1 MKTREEVEMLRKK
14 YPKGTRIRL
23 QEMKDPQ
30 AVPSGTIGT
39 VEHVDD
45 AGTIHMHWLN
55 GSGLGL
61 IEGEDMFSVME
72 TKFNYKTEGKT
83 TCIFDTN
90 LISTTERL
98 KLEQV
103 SIKDIVTLSDEDFIF
118 FKNNLNEDY
127 NFIREFRENLV
138 GSHED
143 LSCLLIKGESNKD
156 GIIIRSK
163 SSNMAEYYSY
173 IPHVED
179 LMGRL
184 RHELK
189 EEMQYT
195 SAQFHR
201 KDSQVLKRRCKI
213 EKIISLTKED
223 YERFADNLLQDYGFI
238 KENTE
243 SMYVDNE
250 GISHCILVIGED
262 EPDGILVQSEGADYA
277 RYTALLPN
285 AKQFMRQNKLTSL
298 IEDVD
303 DMMKEERIRVLIV
316 KPNEV
321 PFEMIIDNT
330 LEAKQEIVGGYIEAV
345 PLSESAE
352 LICNDEGK
360 LIGLPPNRRLG
371 NDIITGTF
379 IIVGA
384 NESEHFCSL
393 SNEDIEKYK
402 DMFKEIEELSM
413 EDIPQPEFKIIGF
426 D

>member
-30 AVPSGTIGT
+30 AVPSGMIGT

-72 TKFNYKTEGKT
+72 TKFNYKTVGKT

-103 SIKDIVTLSDEDFIF
+103 SIKDIVTLSDEDFLF

-138 GSHED
+138 GSNED
-143 LSCLLIKGESNKD
+143 LPCLLIKGESNKD
-156 GIIIRSK
+156 GIIIRNK

-173 IPHVED
+173 VPHVED
-179 LMGRL
+179 LMGRI
-184 RHELK
+184 RHGLK

-195 SAQFHR
+195 SGQFNT
-201 KDSQVLKRRCKI
+201 KDSEVKSRRCKV
-213 EKIISLTKED
+213 EKIVRLSDKD
-223 YERFADNLLQDYGFI
+223 YMRFSKKLLRNYDFLE
-238 KENTE
+238 EN
-243 SMYVDNE
+243 SDLMYIDSNE
-250 GISHCILVIGED
+250 TAHCVLVIGVD
-262 EPDGILVQSEGADYA
+262 EQDGILVNSEGSGYA
-277 RYTALLPN
+277 RKTALLPN
-285 AKQFMRQNKLTSL
+285 AIQFIRQNKLISL
-298 IEDVD
+298 IEDLD
-303 DMMKEERIRVLIV
+303 DTMKEKRIKVLV
-316 KPNEV
+316 VEPNEKPYETV
-321 PFEMIIDNT
+321 IDNT

-360 LIGLPPNRRLG
+360 LIGLPPNRRFG

-402 DMFKEIEELSM
+402 DMFEEIEELSM

>member
-1 MKTREEVEMLRKK
+1 MKEREQVEELRRK

-23 QEMKDPQ
+23 QEMNDPQ

-45 AGTIHMHWLN
+45 AGTIHMHWSN

-61 IEGEDMFSVME
+61 VEGEDKFSVME
-72 TKFNYKTEGKT
+72 TKFDYCSLGET
-83 TCIFDTN
+83 TCFLETELMRGSKGLRLN
-90 LISTTERL
+90 SISIENVITL
-98 KLEQV
+98 KN
-103 SIKDIVTLSDEDFIF
+103 DEFEYF
-118 FKNNLNEDY
+118 RNNMNEDY
-127 NFIREFRENLV
+127 NFIREHRDV
-138 GSHED
+138 
-143 LSCLLIKGESNKD
+143 LSKIQDEIPCLLVKGESSND
-156 GIIIRSK
+156 AIIIQTDER
-163 SSNMAEYYSY
+163 NLAEYYSY
-173 IPHVED
+173 VPHVED
-179 LMGRL
+179 LMGRI
-184 RHELK
+184 RHDFK

-201 KDSQVLKRRCKI
+201 KDTQVLKRRCKV
-213 EKIISLTKED
+213 EKIIRLSNEY
-223 YERFADNLLQDYGFI
+223 YERFANDLLEDYGFI
-238 KENTE
+238 KENAG
-243 SMYVDNE
+243 SMFVDNE
-250 GISHCILVIGED
+250 GISHCILVIGDD

-285 AKQFMRQNKLTSL
+285 VKQFIRQNKLLSL
-298 IEDVD
+298 IEDID
-303 DMMKEERIRVLIV
+303 ETMKEERIKVLV
-316 KPNEV
+316 VEPNEKPYETV
-321 PFEMIIDNT
+321 IDNT

-379 IIVGA
+379 IIAGA
-384 NESEHFCSL
+384 NESEYFCSL
-393 SNEDIEKYK
+393 SDEDIEKYK
-402 DMFKEIEELSM
+402 EMFKEIEDLSM